1 MSPPSPDPPPGSPRY
16 GINRAVVDLCRQ
28 PNARALVATKAEF
41 FAGYALSD
49 EERQALLAPNW
60 RRLLEL
66 GVLPNLV
73 YRYYMLHGL
82 APESFPATIA
92 AAR

>member
-1 MSPPSPDPPPGSPRY
+1 M
-16 GINRAVVDLCRQ
+16 NRALVDLCRA
-28 PNARALVATKAEF
+28 PDARIKIANKAEF
-41 FAGYALSD
+41 FANYSLSD
-49 EERQALLAPNW
+49 EERQALLAPEW

-82 APESFPATIA
+82 KPETFPNVIKGA
-92 AAR
+92 A